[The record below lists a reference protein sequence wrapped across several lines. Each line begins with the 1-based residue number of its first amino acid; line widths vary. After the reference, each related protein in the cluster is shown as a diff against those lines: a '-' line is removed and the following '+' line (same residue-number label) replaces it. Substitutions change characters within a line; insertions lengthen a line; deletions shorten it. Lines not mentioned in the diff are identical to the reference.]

1 MRQIVIGHFYKPGA
15 AQGMWD
21 SPTPK
26 RMPAVMGAISR
37 AHRVL
42 SHVLCARYMKYKQN
56 CVPSTTKWEKSGEDR
71 DKSQLKMQTF

>member
-1 MRQIVIGHFYKPGA
+1 MRQIGTGHFYKPGA

-42 SHVLCARYMKYKQN
+42 SRFMCTLYEIQAKLCAFYHKVGK
-56 CVPSTTKWEKSGEDR
+56 KWGGSR
-71 DKSQLKMQTF
+71 